1 MLKTE
6 DTKVINLEV
15 ALLRSII
22 LHFFTKN
29 PDIGQFFLLTICN
42 FFILLYDITY
52 DGKATCHC
60 QTKLTIRNCCIAY
73 FFAHASKVFNY
84 FINTSKF
91 VKSLSNSI
99 FHLFLRLLR
108 EDVNFNF

>member
-1 MLKTE
+1 ML
-6 DTKVINLEV
+6 D
-15 ALLRSII
+15 
-22 LHFFTKN
+22 HFAFFYKKCRHRA
-29 PDIGQFFLLTICN
+29 IFLLTICN

-60 QTKLTIRNCCIAY
+60 QTKLTIINCCIAN